1 MVTMKIIYVA
11 FLISF
16 SVVTLSGQ
24 RSDKTVPTEPS
35 VSLPRELARVLTEY
49 ENAWSTGDAAALAG
63 LFAEDGFVL
72 ANESPMIRGRD
83 AIRRFYSGKG
93 HPLSLRA
100 VAFAMNGDVGYII
113 GGFSDRPGAP
123 DRGKFTLT
131 LCRDSSARWLIAS
144 DMDNGNS
151 RPPVH

>member
-1 MVTMKIIYVA
+1 MVTMKIISLGLVVCL
-11 FLISF
+11 FLVSPRRQTPEIA
-16 SVVTLSGQ
+16 
-24 RSDKTVPTEPS
+24 VPTQPS
-35 VSLPRELARVLTEY
+35 VSLPPELARVLTDY
-49 ENAWSTGDAAALAG
+49 ENAWNKGDSTALTR

-83 AIRRFYSGKG
+83 AIGRFYKG
-93 HPLSLRA
+93 MGRPLSLRA

-113 GGFSDRPGAP
+113 GGFSDRSGAP

-131 LCRDSSARWLIAS
+131 LRRDSSARWLIAS

-151 RPPVH
+151 RPRER